1 MGFAKSPR
9 IARQLISHGHI
20 LINGRKTTVPSRTI
34 KKGDIVEIKEAS
46 KKRKP
51 FEELD
56 THLKQYTPPTWLKV
70 DAIHKKGECLKEPE
84 IDTAALPFD
93 PSLIGEFYAR

>member
-1 MGFAKSPR
+1 MIEIIPAILEKDFSEVAK
-9 IARQLISHGHI
+9 
-20 LINGRKTTVPSRTI
+20 KI
-34 KKGDIVEIKEAS
+34 K
-46 KKRKP
+46 RL
-51 FEELD
+51 EEENRN
-56 THLKQYTPPTWLKV
+56 LKQYTPPTWLKV